1 MPTDITA
8 IVQSIQAHA
17 WYPAAAGVITLLLA
31 LFRRVAPAT
40 WDRLPR
46 RWQWVPAVVLA
57 TLGAF
62 ADGYAQGVPWSV
74 ALALAAYAALTAGA
88 AAIGLVHV
96 TKRVTSSGSD
106 GGASATVDAAPPTT
120 DTPST
125 LRSGAVGLVFL
136 ALGLLGALTLS
147 GCAGTFEE
155 ARIAGHA
162 AAAPAAPSPSDV
174 AYCRDLDGSRTT
186 WGAIAKGSAA
196 LAGASGLATL
206 PVDSERGRLAL
217 GGATLAVGAVSV
229 VAVYVSEAQG
239 AAWVRDCSH

>member
-31 LFRRVAPAT
+31 LFRRIAPAT

-62 ADGYAQGVPWSV
+62 VDGYAQGVPWRV
-74 ALALAAYAALTAGA
+74 ALALAAYAALTAGM
-88 AAIGLVHV
+88 AAIGLAHAG
-96 TKRVTSSGSD
+96 KRVTGSGSGSD
-106 GGASATVDAAPPTT
+106 GGATATGDAALPTT

-147 GCAGTFEE
+147 GCATTFEE
-155 ARIAGHA
+155 ARLAG
-162 AAAPAAPSPSDV
+162 PAA
-174 AYCRDLDGSRTT
+174 T
-186 WGAIAKGSAA
+186 
-196 LAGASGLATL
+196 
-206 PVDSERGRLAL
+206 
-217 GGATLAVGAVSV
+217 
-229 VAVYVSEAQG
+229 
-239 AAWVRDCSH
+239 

>member
-1 MPTDITA
+1 MPTDITT

-31 LFRRVAPAT
+31 LFRRVAPTT

-46 RWQWVPAVVLA
+46 RWQWVPAVALA

-62 ADGYAQGVPWSV
+62 VDGYAQGVSWRV

-96 TKRVTSSGSD
+96 TKRVTGSGAD
-106 GGASATVDAAPPTT
+106 GGTPTDSAAPPA
-120 DTPST
+120 DPPST

-147 GCAGTFEE
+147 GCATTFEE
-155 ARIAGHA
+155 ARLAGA
-162 AAAPAAPSPSDV
+162 TAAAPAAPSPTDV

-186 WGAIAKGSAA
+186 WGAVAKGSAA
-196 LAGASGLATL
+196 LAGTSGIGALEVEGRDAQLA
-206 PVDSERGRLAL
+206 VAGAAL
-217 GGATLAVGAVSV
+217 GVGTLAV

>member
-1 MPTDITA
+1 MPTDITT

-31 LFRRVAPAT
+31 LFRRVAPTT

-46 RWQWVPAVVLA
+46 RWQWVPAVALA

-62 ADGYAQGVPWSV
+62 VDGYAQGVSWRV

-96 TKRVTSSGSD
+96 TKRVTGSGAD
-106 GGASATVDAAPPTT
+106 GGVTATGDAAPPAA

-125 LRSGAVGLVFL
+125 LRSGAVGLVFV

-155 ARIAGHA
+155 SRLAGAPA
-162 AAAPAAPSPSDV
+162 AAAPSPADV
-174 AYCRDLDGSRTT
+174 AYCRDLDSSRTT
-186 WGAIAKGSAA
+186 WGAVAKGSAA
-196 LAGASGLATL
+196 LAGTSGIGALEVEGRDAQLA
-206 PVDSERGRLAL
+206 VAGAAL
-217 GGATLAVGAVSV
+217 GVGTLAV

>member
-1 MPTDITA
+1 MPTDITT

-62 ADGYAQGVPWSV
+62 VDGYAQGAPWGV
-74 ALALAAYAALTAGA
+74 ALALAGYAAATTGM
-88 AAIGLVHV
+88 AAIGLAHAG
-96 TKRVTSSGSD
+96 KRIGESG
-106 GGASATVDAAPPTT
+106 GTTPTATAPVVE
-120 DTPST
+120 TPPAT
-125 LRSGAVGLVFL
+125 LRSLTLLL
-136 ALGLLGALTLS
+136 ALFAVT
-147 GCAGTFEE
+147 GCATTFDE
-155 ARIAGHA
+155 ARLAGAPRA
-162 AAAPAAPSPSDV
+162 AATTPADV
-174 AYCRDLDGSRTT
+174 AYCRELDSSRTT
-186 WGAIAKGSAA
+186 WGAVAKGSAA

-229 VAVYVSEAQG
+229 VAVYVSESKG

>member
-31 LFRRVAPAT
+31 LFRRIAPAT
-40 WDRLPR
+40 WERLPR

-62 ADGYAQGVPWSV
+62 VDGYAQGVPWRV

-96 TKRVTSSGSD
+96 TKRVTGSGSD
-106 GGASATVDAAPPTT
+106 GGTPTDSAAPPA
-120 DTPST
+120 DPPST

-136 ALGLLGALTLS
+136 AFGVLGALTLT
-147 GCAGTFEE
+147 GCATQFEE
-155 ARIAGHA
+155 ARLAG
-162 AAAPAAPSPSDV
+162 APASAAPSPADI
-174 AYCRDLDGSRTT
+174 AYCRDLDSSRTT
-186 WGAIAKGSAA
+186 WGAVAKGSAA

>member
-1 MPTDITA
+1 MPTDITT

-46 RWQWVPAVVLA
+46 RWQWVPAVLVA

-62 ADGYAQGVPWSV
+62 VDGYAQGAPWGV
-74 ALALAAYAALTAGA
+74 ALALAGYAAVTAGLA
-88 AAIGLVHV
+88 AVGLVHV
-96 TKRVTSSGSD
+96 TKRVTGSGTD
-106 GGASATVDAAPPTT
+106 GSTPADSAAPPTAP
-120 DTPST
+120 PST

-136 ALGLLGALTLS
+136 AIGLLGALTLT

-155 ARIAGHA
+155 ARLAGA
-162 AAAPAAPSPSDV
+162 PASAPAAPSPADV
-174 AYCRDLDGSRTT
+174 AYCRDLDSSRTT
-186 WGAIAKGSAA
+186 WGAVAKGSAA

-229 VAVYVSEAQG
+229 VAVYVSESKG